1 VPFGLGIW
9 EIVVLLAVLALL
21 FGTKGVPKMAR
32 KLGTSVKELKDS
44 VGEIDPRSMFDPE
57 PDEKPAEPKRAALP
71 AAPKTKPPP
80 ARDDLSS

>member
-1 VPFGLGIW
+1 MPFGLGIW

-44 VGEIDPRSMFDPE
+44 VAEIDPRSMFDPE
-57 PDEKPAEPKRAALP
+57 EDDPDAKPARPALP
-71 AAPKTKPPP
+71 AAPKSESPP
-80 ARDDLSS
+80 ARDDL

>member
-9 EIVVLLAVLALL
+9 EIVILLGVLALL

-44 VGEIDPRSMFDPE
+44 VAEIDPRTMFDAE
-57 PDEKPAEPKRAALP
+57 EDSSKPARPSLP
-71 AAPKTKPPP
+71 AAPKAPSPPRP
-80 ARDDLSS
+80 DDHRS

>member
-9 EIVVLLAVLALL
+9 EIVILLGVLALL

-44 VGEIDPRSMFDPE
+44 VAEIDPRSMFDPE
-57 PDEKPAEPKRAALP
+57 QDDKPAMPERPALP
-71 AAPKTKPPP
+71 AAPKAERP